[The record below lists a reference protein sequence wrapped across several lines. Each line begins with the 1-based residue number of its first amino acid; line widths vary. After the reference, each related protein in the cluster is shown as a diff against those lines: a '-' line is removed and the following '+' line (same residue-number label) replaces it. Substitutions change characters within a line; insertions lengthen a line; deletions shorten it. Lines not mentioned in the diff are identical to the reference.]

1 MVIIS
6 VKLDFN
12 CIFIFFKWDIKQR
25 MEKSKKKIYWQ
36 KNPSPFFIGKLLC
49 RFFFFI
55 PQIFCRDCKQKIH
68 NHKKVFLYDKTMHW
82 KKFQKTYKK
91 AVLIRFPDQKKLDK
105 YLSLTSEQFVVC
117 PFPLMLWPEGTKKI
131 RRLLGNLQ
139 RKAVLR
145 YESTFT
151 WYSQQFKH
159 KEN

>member
-1 MVIIS
+1 M
-6 VKLDFN
+6 N
-12 CIFIFFKWDIKQR
+12 
-25 MEKSKKKIYWQ
+25 
-36 KNPSPFFIGKLLC
+36 
-49 RFFFFI
+49 
-55 PQIFCRDCKQKIH
+55 
-68 NHKKVFLYDKTMHW
+68 W

-145 YESTFT
+145 YKSTFT

-159 KEN
+159 REN